1 MDNAEDLRQ
10 GVRQQLLTIA
20 RYVEENVEPAYILW
34 MVEDVIES
42 LGQISALTDA
52 DVDPIVWQN
61 LAEVRMQLKLARKP
75 SVPGRPSLEVSV
87 DIMESY
93 ILSGLP
99 AAKIAELFGVSVRT
113 IRRRMASHGLKMSD
127 LYTTLGDEELDVM
140 IGEIHRHNP
149 RAGIRMI
156 HGLLKSQGVQIQT
169 YRVQNSLRR
178 VDPEGTLARRLSMH
192 VLKRR
197 AYRVPAPN
205 SLWHIDGNH
214 KLIRW
219 RIVIHAGV
227 DGFSRFI
234 VYIAAATD
242 NKSTTVLDSF
252 LSAVGQYGLP
262 SRVRS
267 DKGGENVAVAHY
279 MLSHRGSG
287 RNSHITGRSVHNQ
300 RIERLWRDVYGNV
313 LDLFHTVFLN
323 LELEGYLNP
332 DDELE
337 LFALHWIYVPQ
348 LQQHLQTCKEA
359 WNHHGLRTERGQSP
373 MQLWLTQPH
382 DETADPVEVAADYGI
397 DWTGP
402 HPSNTEGVTVPDAQ
416 LPRQLTEAEVASLP
430 DPAVPLSASL
440 QAYMQTVYI
449 VKEILQT

>member
-214 KLIRW
+214 KLIR
-219 RIVIHAGV
+219 
-227 DGFSRFI
+227 
-234 VYIAAATD
+234 
-242 NKSTTVLDSF
+242 
-252 LSAVGQYGLP
+252 
-262 SRVRS
+262 
-267 DKGGENVAVAHY
+267 
-279 MLSHRGSG
+279 
-287 RNSHITGRSVHNQ
+287 
-300 RIERLWRDVYGNV
+300 IERLWRDVYGNV